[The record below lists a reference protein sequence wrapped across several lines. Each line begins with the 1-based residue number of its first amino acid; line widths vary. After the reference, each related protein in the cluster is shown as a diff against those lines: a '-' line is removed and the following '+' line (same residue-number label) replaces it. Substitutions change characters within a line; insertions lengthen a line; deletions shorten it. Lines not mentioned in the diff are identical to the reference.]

1 LFSPQILRIEFQPCR
16 FLFVVWLSCFA
27 PGVVGLNQMIKKIEE
42 ARKNLDSIGGIVE
55 AIIHGCPAGLGDP
68 VFDKLNARLS
78 YALMSIG
85 TLRGVEFGLGFE
97 ATKMLGSK
105 HNDKFFMDGEN
116 VKMRSNNA
124 GGILGGISTGEDI
137 ILRVGVKPPS
147 SIAQKQKTVSTDL
160 KNTNVEV
167 KGRHD
172 PCICPRVVP
181 VVEAMIALALVDS
194 LMLQKM
200 ISE

>member
-1 LFSPQILRIEFQPCR
+1 
-16 FLFVVWLSCFA
+16 
-27 PGVVGLNQMIKKIEE
+27 
-42 ARKNLDSIGGIVE
+42 
-55 AIIHGCPAGLGDP
+55 
-68 VFDKLNARLS
+68 
-78 YALMSIG
+78 
-85 TLRGVEFGLGFE
+85 
-97 ATKMLGSK
+97 
-105 HNDKFFMDGEN
+105 MDGDN
-116 VKMRSNNA
+116 IKMRSNNA

-160 KNTNVEV
+160 KNTDIEI

-181 VVEAMIALALVDS
+181 VVEAMIALTLVDS

-200 ISE
+200 IRE